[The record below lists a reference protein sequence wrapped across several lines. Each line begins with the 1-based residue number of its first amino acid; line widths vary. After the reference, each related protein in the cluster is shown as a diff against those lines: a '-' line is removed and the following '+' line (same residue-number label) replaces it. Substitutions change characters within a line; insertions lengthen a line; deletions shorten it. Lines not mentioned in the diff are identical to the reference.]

1 MVMHICVN
9 LNETY
14 ESKWQILGKIKL
26 RGLILHNQVLSLT
39 LVALTLDICII
50 TNVLV

>member
-14 ESKWQILGKIKL
+14 KSKWQILEKIGL
-26 RGLILHNQVLSLT
+26 SDLILHNQVLSFET
-39 LVALTLDICII
+39 SSS
-50 TNVLV
+50 